1 MRIFITGGTGFIGSA
16 VVKELLGA
24 GHKVVGLAR
33 SEKSAAALRNVGAEI
48 ISGSLENLDTL
59 RKGANEADGVI
70 HLGFN
75 NDFSNFAKSCE
86 ADKIAIETIGETLAG
101 TNKPLVVTAGVAGVH
116 TGNILTED
124 YSPGAIAEK
133 VSPRKSERTALSFV
147 SKGVSVSVVR
157 LPPSVHG
164 EGRAGFVSILI
175 ETARKTGVSA
185 YLGKGQNRWSAVH
198 HRDAARVF
206 ALALEKGAASAV
218 YHAVSDTGVAVKD
231 IAEVIGQ
238 KLDIPVTSKSQLAAL
253 THFGAFFGMTAALDC
268 PAASEITQNALG
280 WKSQQLGLLEDL
292 ESEIYWRTEQ

>member
-16 VVKELLGA
+16 VVKELLSA

-33 SEKSAAALRNVGAEI
+33 SKNSAEALRSIGTDVIN
-48 ISGSLENLDTL
+48 GSLEDLDTL
-59 RKGANEADGVI
+59 RKGASEADGVI

-86 ADKIAIETIGETLAG
+86 ADKTAIETIGETLAG
-101 TNKPLVVTAGVAGVH
+101 SNKPLVVTAGVAGVH
-116 TGNILTED
+116 TGKILTED
-124 YSPGAIAEK
+124 YSPGAIVEK
-133 VSPRKSERTALSFV
+133 VSPRKSERTALSYV
-147 SKGVSVSVVR
+147 PKGVSISVVR

-164 EGRAGFVSILI
+164 GGRAGFVSILI
-175 ETARKTGVSA
+175 DTARKTGVSA

-206 ALALEKGAASAV
+206 ALALEKSAAGAI

-231 IAEVIGQ
+231 IAGLIGQ
-238 KLDIPVTSKSQLAAL
+238 KLNIPVTSKSQLAAI

-268 PAASEITQNALG
+268 PATSEFTQNTLG
-280 WKSQQLGLLEDL
+280 WKPTQPTLIQDL
-292 ESEIYWRTEQ
+292 ESDVYWRVE